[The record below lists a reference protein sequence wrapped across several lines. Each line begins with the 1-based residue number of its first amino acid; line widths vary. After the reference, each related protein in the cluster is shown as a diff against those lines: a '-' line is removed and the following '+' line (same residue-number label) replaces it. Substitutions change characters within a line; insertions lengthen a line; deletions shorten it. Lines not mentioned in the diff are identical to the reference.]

1 MANIIHSVNDG
12 DRYTVSELLANPT
25 QFARPLID
33 FLVGWDLARVIFDD
47 IGPNNGSVAYEKDP
61 APFAEHGIETI
72 AEFAEYPA
80 TRAKGSE
87 KIMVS
92 AEKEGRWLD
101 VSYEMRDENRVSQ
114 VNKNLIQFRNSAA
127 LSNARRLR
135 QLLLASGIGSV
146 AATASWKGDDAELL
160 SDTNE
165 AIEHIADAKVQ
176 GYADSEATYGFD
188 PDTMIIP
195 RSLAGSFVKDES
207 TRAAYSGNL
216 ATDNPLFTGYR
227 GVTKTGYNGLQIIIP
242 KFWFS
247 DRILVLDSSNKPG
260 FISNT
265 NPLALTGPYDD
276 PKHDTI
282 GYKLSQKR
290 ILAVDNPKAAA
301 WITGV
306 K

>member
-12 DRYTVSELLANPT
+12 ARYTVSELLANPT
-25 QFARPLID
+25 QFARPMID
-33 FLVGWDLARVIFDD
+33 FLVGWDLAPVIFED
-47 IGPNNGSVAYEKDP
+47 IGPNNGSVAYDKDP
-61 APFAEHGIETI
+61 VPFAEHGLETV

-80 TRAKGSE
+80 IRAKGSE
-87 KIMVS
+87 KIMIS

-101 VSYEMRDENRVSQ
+101 VSYEMRDENLVNQ

-135 QLLLASGIGSV
+135 QLLLASDIGAVV
-146 AATASWKGDDAELL
+146 ASAPWKGDTADILT
-160 SDTNE
+160 DTDE
-165 AIEHIADAKVQ
+165 AVGHIADAAVP
-176 GYADSEATYGFD
+176 GYDESEATYGFD

-195 RSLAGSFVKDES
+195 RSLAGAFVKDEQ
-207 TRAAYSGNL
+207 TRAAYNGNL
-216 ATDNPLFTGYR
+216 AVDNPLFTGYR

-242 KFWFS
+242 KYWFS

-260 FISNT
+260 FVSNT
-265 NPLALTGPYDD
+265 KPLALTGPYDD
-276 PKHDTI
+276 PKRDTI